1 MFYINKTTEVT
12 AREFKFGTVN
22 GIALGE
28 HGRGRQQIFLPTPQG
43 LEGTIGELRTDL
55 TIGLT
60 KAGEPRIN
68 RIKDKDIHLVLSTER
83 SYTRRGNGVV
93 KTPASQTIELIA
105 RGNGADGDAG
115 RIGYW
120 DVVLVKANEGDVFRV
135 TWGGS
140 GYGYEPTFYMVHNGQ
155 VFEADQQE
163 VEDLYES
170 VGLEMPFSLTFEE
183 RRMVVDLKEWKTI
196 YPRPPQKKEHIQLL
210 PPVTPGDFFI

>member
-1 MFYINKTTEVT
+1 MLYINKTVEVT
-12 AREFKFGTVN
+12 AREFKFGAVN

-28 HGRGRQQIFLPTPQG
+28 HGRGRQQIFLPVPHG
-43 LEGTIGELRTDL
+43 LEGPIGGLRPYL

-60 KAGEPRIN
+60 KAGKPRIN
-68 RIKDKDIHLVLSTER
+68 RGKDMDMYLVLSSER
-83 SYTRRGNGVV
+83 GYTRRGNGVIKV
-93 KTPASQTIELIA
+93 PVGQTVELIA

-140 GYGYEPTFYMVHNGQ
+140 GYGYEPTFYVVHNNQ

-183 RRMVVDLKEWKTI
+183 RRMVVDLKEWNTI
-196 YPRPPQKKEHIQLL
+196 
-210 PPVTPGDFFI
+210 

>member
-1 MFYINKTTEVT
+1 MLFLNKAVGVE

-28 HGRGRQQIFLPTPQG
+28 HGRGRQQIFLPTPKE
-43 LEGTIGELRTDL
+43 LEGAVGGLRSDL

-60 KAGEPRIN
+60 KAGKPRIN
-68 RIKDKDIHLVLSTER
+68 HGKDKDMYLALSTER
-83 SYTRRGNGVV
+83 GYTRRGNGVV
-93 KTPASQTIELIA
+93 KTPVGQTVELIA

-120 DVVLVKANEGDVFRV
+120 DVILVKANEGDVFRV

-140 GYGYEPTFYMVHNGQ
+140 GYGYEPTFYVVHNGQ

-170 VGLEMPFSLTFEE
+170 LGLDMPFSLTFEE
-183 RRMVVDLKEWKTI
+183 RRMVVDLEEWKTI
-196 YPRPPQKKEHIQLL
+196 
-210 PPVTPGDFFI
+210 

>member
-60 KAGEPRIN
+60 KAGKPRIN
-68 RIKDKDIHLVLSTER
+68 RIKDKDIYLVLSTER

-140 GYGYEPTFYMVHNGQ
+140 GYGYEPTFYVVHNGQ
-155 VFEADQQE
+155 VLEADQQE

-196 YPRPPQKKEHIQLL
+196 
-210 PPVTPGDFFI
+210 

>member
-1 MFYINKTTEVT
+1 MFFINITTEVV
-12 AREFKFGTVN
+12 AKKLKFGTIE
-22 GIALGE
+22 GISLGE

-43 LEGTIGELRTDL
+43 MEGAVGGLRTDL

-60 KAGEPRIN
+60 KAGKPRIN
-68 RIKDKDIHLVLSTER
+68 RVKDKDIYLALSTER
-83 SYTRRGNGVV
+83 GYTRRGNGVI
-93 KTPASQTIELIA
+93 KTPVSQTVELIA

-140 GYGYEPTFYMVHNGQ
+140 GYDYEPTFYVVHNNQ

-170 VGLEMPFSLTFEE
+170 LDLEMPFKLSFDDS
-183 RRMVVDLKEWKTI
+183 RMVVNLEEWKTI
-196 YPRPPQKKEHIQLL
+196 
-210 PPVTPGDFFI
+210 

>member
-1 MFYINKTTEVT
+1 MLFLNKSTEVS
-12 AREFKFGTVN
+12 AREFKFGVVN

-28 HGRGRQQIFLPTPQG
+28 HGRGRQQIFLPTPKD
-43 LEGTIGELRTDL
+43 LEGSIGGLRSDL
-55 TIGLT
+55 TIGLS
-60 KAGEPRIN
+60 KAGKPRIN
-68 RIKDKDIHLVLSTER
+68 REKDKDIYLALSSER
-83 SYTRRGNGVV
+83 GYTRRGNGVV
-93 KTPASQTIELIA
+93 KVPASQTVELIA

-120 DVVLVKANEGDVFRV
+120 DVVVVKTNEGDVFRV

-170 VGLEMPFSLTFEE
+170 IGLKMPVSLTFEE
-183 RRMVVDLKEWKTI
+183 RRMVINLEEWKT
-196 YPRPPQKKEHIQLL
+196 
-210 PPVTPGDFFI
+210 V

>member
-1 MFYINKTTEVT
+1 MLYLNKAVDVAT
-12 AREFKFGTVN
+12 REFKFGVVN

-28 HGRGRQQIFLPTPQG
+28 HGRGRQQIFLPTPKG
-43 LEGTIGELRTDL
+43 LEGSIGGLRSDL
-55 TIGLT
+55 TIGLS
-60 KAGEPRIN
+60 KAGKPRIN
-68 RIKDKDIHLVLSTER
+68 YGKDKDIYLALSSER
-83 SYTRRGNGVV
+83 GYTRRGNGVI
-93 KTPASQTIELIA
+93 KTPVGQEVELIA

-120 DVVLVKANEGDVFRV
+120 DVVVVKAREGDVFRV

-140 GYGYEPTFYMVHNGQ
+140 GYGYEPTFYVVHNGQ
-155 VFEADQQE
+155 VLEADQQE

-196 YPRPPQKKEHIQLL
+196 
-210 PPVTPGDFFI
+210 